1 MHEERQVL
9 SKIQVA
15 ILAVNPL
22 NEIIIFF
29 FENCFGNFFEIF
41 FDKNDKAITFTSN
54 DF

>member
-22 NEIIIFF
+22 NEILIYF
-29 FENCFGNFFEIF
+29 FENCFGKIF
-41 FDKNDKAITFTSN
+41 FDKNDKAI
-54 DF
+54 